1 MKNRHTLILALALI
15 AAASPVSLR
24 SQNGFNIPFSQ
35 YGIGLTDQ
43 PYNMPTAFGI
53 GGAVYTR
60 SARNTINPFNPAS
73 YAAIEPESF
82 VFDIGVNIQS
92 CVLRND
98 VNHLTDADG
107 SLAYLTIA
115 FPITDW
121 WKTSAGLLPYSSVD
135 YESIQTRLG
144 TDLGDVQ
151 TIYAGQG
158 GVSQL
163 YWGNGFNIGSRLS
176 LGFNVNLLYGNITRA
191 ITYKFLGN
199 DTTYALNSRSQKNTF
214 VRNLLFDLGLQYRQ
228 PLGSRYTLR
237 FGATVRTP
245 RTMNVSDQ
253 SLSYTFYGN
262 TTSEYLLDTIFP
274 ARGESDTYT
283 STLRQPIAVGLGLA
297 LERNERWEIDLDGYY
312 SPLSGLEYREDPRY
326 NLFGVSALRTAPNYR
341 VAIGGEWKGNPS
353 ATSYWGRIGIT
364 AGLYHNRSKLNLQIN
379 GTADATAINETGCGM
394 AFKLPM
400 RKGRSLL
407 TLGIAYSSI
416 GTIDLLRRDVIT
428 FGISIGSCERWF
440 VKRKY
445 D

>member
-1 MKNRHTLILALALI
+1 MSKIKSILAILA
-15 AAASPVSLR
+15 A
-24 SQNGFNIPFSQ
+24 
-35 YGIGLTDQ
+35 T
-43 PYNMPTAFGI
+43 
-53 GGAVYTR
+53 
-60 SARNTINPFNPAS
+60 
-73 YAAIEPESF
+73 
-82 VFDIGVNIQS
+82 
-92 CVLRND
+92 
-98 VNHLTDADG
+98 
-107 SLAYLTIA
+107 
-115 FPITDW
+115 
-121 WKTSAGLLPYSSVD
+121 LLVACSSVD
-135 YESIQTRLG
+135 CGTSGRVTCNFAIQDEDG
-144 TDLGDVQ
+144 KSYD
-151 TIYAGQG
+151 IPY
-158 GVSQL
+158 
-163 YWGNGFNIGSRLS
+163 YLS
-176 LGFNVNLLYGNITRA
+176 VTITRS
-191 ITYKFLGN
+191 IDGS
-199 DTTYALNSRSQKNTF
+199 DTTLINKQYAISSLN
-214 VRNLLFDLGLQYRQ
+214 L
-228 PLGSRYTLR
+228 P
-237 FGATVRTP
+237 
-245 RTMNVSDQ
+245 M
-253 SLSYTFYGN
+253 SYV
-262 TTSEYLLDTIFP
+262 
-274 ARGESDTYT
+274 GESDTYT

-341 VAIGGEWKGNPS
+341 VALGGEWKGNPS

>member
-1 MKNRHTLILALALI
+1 MANVVDDIVLNRELNPEQAAAAKKIDGPMLILA
-15 AAASPVSLR
+15 
-24 SQNGFNIPFSQ
+24 
-35 YGIGLTDQ
+35 
-43 PYNMPTAFGI
+43 
-53 GGAVYTR
+53 GA
-60 SARNTINPFNPAS
+60 
-73 YAAIEPESF
+73 
-82 VFDIGVNIQS
+82 
-92 CVLRND
+92 
-98 VNHLTDADG
+98 G
-107 SLAYLTIA
+107 SG
-115 FPITDW
+115 
-121 WKTSAGLLPYSSVD
+121 K
-135 YESIQTRLG
+135 
-144 TDLGDVQ
+144 
-151 TIYAGQG
+151 
-158 GVSQL
+158 
-163 YWGNGFNIGSRLS
+163 
-176 LGFNVNLLYGNITRA
+176 TRA

-214 VRNLLFDLGLQYRQ
+214 VRNLLFDLGLQYRP

-341 VAIGGEWKGNPS
+341 VALGGEWKGNPS